1 MTKEDDLPL
10 TMAQPVSADP
20 RTDNLFIGDVARLR
34 AERDQARAEAE
45 RLWGLL
51 DDISTLGDQLK
62 PEINHY
68 FNAIHRKVEKRHG
81 IITSDGYTLKWSE
94 PAP

>member
-1 MTKEDDLPL
+1 MSD
-10 TMAQPVSADP
+10 A
-20 RTDNLFIGDVARLR
+20 RTLQ

-51 DDISTLGDQLK
+51 DDISTLGDMMK

-68 FNAIHRKVEKRHG
+68 FNAIHRKVAQRHG
-81 IITSDGYTLKWSE
+81 PITSDGYTLKWAD
-94 PAP
+94 PAQT